1 MRAHTRFAVT
11 LVVGLTVAALA
22 GPALAVAGQDL
33 RSPDA
38 ADPVVVQQDLRSPDA
53 ADPVI
58 ARAAEPAAQDLR
70 SPDAVDASTPATAE
84 TTVATASP
92 GFDWASAAIGA
103 GGAIGVIALAFGG
116 TLMIRRR
123 HDGLPSSLATR

>member
-1 MRAHTRFAVT
+1 MRAHTRSAVT
-11 LVVGLTVAALA
+11 VVVGLTIAALA

-38 ADPVVVQQDLRSPDA
+38 ADPVVLGQDLRSPDA
-53 ADPVI
+53 AEPVI
-58 ARAAEPAAQDLR
+58 AEPAAQDLR
-70 SPDAVDASTPATAE
+70 SPDAADAPAPAVAE

-103 GGAIGVIALAFGG
+103 GGAIGVVALALGG